1 MNNSILKKINY
12 MLSKIFN
19 MQMNDLDSGWDD
31 LIFIPPGRSSSE
43 HLATVDAWVVLNIS
57 LTNII
62 IPGSLGFFIA
72 INSHYE
78 KGRILNF
85 FYLFENNFS

>member
-43 HLATVDAWVVLNIS
+43 HLATVDA
-57 LTNII
+57 
-62 IPGSLGFFIA
+62 
-72 INSHYE
+72 
-78 KGRILNF
+78 
-85 FYLFENNFS
+85 